1 MKHPI
6 LTAAIPV
13 AAVFSVL
20 AAASAASAQDVDSP
34 FAGFYIGANAG
45 GNWGNTDNK
54 ITAASG
60 SGSVVIDPG
69 DVNDI
74 NALAQDNKN
83 NFRFAGGAEAGYNYQ
98 MGALLLG
105 IETDFGFFDLKQSK
119 SSTFQS
125 KELINPPVS
134 YTLAQEVSSDWLWTL
149 RPRIG
154 YVGGNW
160 MVYGTGGM
168 AMSNVQL
175 KTTYSDT
182 RSPPN
187 VIVAKEDSTKTGWTL
202 GFGGAYA
209 LNTNWSLKAEY
220 LYTDLGRL
228 HATSSNGFATITTEA
243 QARAN
248 IFRLGVD
255 YRF

>member
-1 MKHPI
+1 MKHSL
-6 LTAAIPV
+6 LTAAVPI
-13 AAVFSVL
+13 AAALSVL
-20 AAASAASAQDVDSP
+20 ATASAASAQDESP
-34 FAGFYIGANAG
+34 FAGFYVGANVG
-45 GNWGNTDNK
+45 GTWGNTDNK

-60 SGSVVIDPG
+60 TGSVVILPG
-69 DVNDI
+69 DVNNI
-74 NALAQDNKN
+74 NALAVENGN
-83 NFRFAGGAEAGYNYQ
+83 GFRFHGGAEAGYNYQ

-125 KELINPPVS
+125 AALVNPPINI
-134 YTLAQEVSSDWLWTL
+134 TIHQEVTTDWLWTV

-168 AMSNVQL
+168 AMAPVKL
-175 KTTYSDT
+175 TTTYSDT
-182 RSPPN
+182 AASPN
-187 VIVAKEDSTKTGWTL
+187 VFSASEDATKTGWAL

-209 LNTNWSLKAEY
+209 FNPNWSLKAEY
-220 LYTDLGRL
+220 LYTDLGRV
-228 HATSSNGFATITTEA
+228 HASTSNSFATLTTEA

>member
-6 LTAAIPV
+6 LTAAIPI
-13 AAVFSVL
+13 AAAFTVL
-20 AAASAASAQDVDSP
+20 AAAPAALAQETESP
-34 FAGFYIGANAG
+34 FNGFYVGANLG
-45 GNWGNTDNK
+45 GTWGNTDNK

-60 SGSVVIDPG
+60 TGSVVILPG
-69 DVNDI
+69 DVNNI
-74 NALAQDNKN
+74 NSLAVDNSN
-83 NFRFAGGAEAGYNYQ
+83 GFRFHGGAEAGYNYQ

-105 IETDFGFFDLKQSK
+105 IETDFGFFDLKQTK
-119 SSTFQS
+119 SSTFPS
-125 KELINPPVS
+125 VALINPPINI
-134 YTLAQEVSSDWLWTL
+134 TIAQEVTTDWLWTV

-168 AMSNVQL
+168 AMAPVKL
-175 KTTYSDT
+175 KTVYSDT
-182 RSPPN
+182 AATPN
-187 VIVAKEDSTKTGWTL
+187 VISATQDSTKTGWAL

-209 LNTNWSLKAEY
+209 LNSNWSVKAEY
-220 LYTDLGRL
+220 LYTDLGRI
-228 HATSSNGFATITTEA
+228 HATSSNGYASITTEA